1 MSLSSKI
8 FNITEGVGIA
18 FDAIRSNKVR
28 AALTILGVAVGV
40 FVVVAL
46 SAAIHGINASVAKDL
61 ESAGPTSFFV
71 YRRPVSLTR
80 ICDGTDETCPERRNP
95 PITMAEGEAIARL
108 PEILAVTP
116 HVAGWGMNVRY
127 KDRQSKSVGVDAY
140 AAGWLDVEGG
150 DIIAGRNFTYA
161 ENTTGARVA
170 VINDKL
176 ADQLFPGS
184 DPLEKVINIA
194 GTPFRVLGIY
204 HNVGSFLG
212 KPNSASAGN
221 DPRAIIPL
229 ETGARNLDMTL
240 RRLDL
245 TVKPRQNVTQTE
257 AIDAVTTTIRS
268 LRSLHPGAPDNF
280 AVVTSDMLLTVYN
293 GFFGVFFLVMIA
305 LSAVGL
311 MVGGVGVIAIMM
323 ISVTERTREIG
334 VRKALGATRST
345 ILWQFLVEA
354 ATLTCIGA
362 TIGLVGGSLVAFLV
376 NKYTP
381 VPASTPPMAIAAA
394 LAVSAVTGIVFGLL
408 PAVRASR
415 LDPVEALRYE

>member
-1 MSLSSKI
+1 VSLSSKI

-61 ESAGPTSFFV
+61 ESAGPTSFFI
-71 YRRPVSLTR
+71 YRRPISLATV
-80 ICDGTDETCPERRNP
+80 CDGTDETCQWRNNP
-95 PITMAEGEAIARL
+95 PVTMAEAEAIARL

-116 HVAGWGMNVRY
+116 HISGWGNNIRY
-127 KDRQSKSVGVDAY
+127 KDRQVKNVGVDSYTAT
-140 AAGWLDVEGG
+140 WLDVEGG
-150 DIIAGRNFTYA
+150 DIVAGRNFTYA
-161 ENTTGARVA
+161 ENTTGAHVV

-176 ADQLFPGS
+176 AEKLFPGS
-184 DPLEKVINIA
+184 DPLEKTIDISGV
-194 GTPFRVLGIY
+194 PFRVLGIY

-212 KPNSASAGN
+212 KPSSASAGN
-221 DPRAIIPL
+221 DPRAIVPL
-229 ETGARNLDMTL
+229 ETAVRNLDMYM

-245 TVKPRQNVTQTE
+245 TVKPRATVTQTE
-257 AIDAVTTTIRS
+257 AIDAVTTTIRG
-268 LRSLHPGAPDNF
+268 LRGLRPSAPDNF
-280 AVVTSDMLLTVYN
+280 AVTTSDMLLNVYN
-293 GFFGVFFLVMIA
+293 GFFGVFFIVMLA

-362 TIGLVGGSLVAFLV
+362 AIGLVGGSIVAYLV
-376 NKYTP
+376 NHYTP
-381 VPASTPPMAIAAA
+381 IPASTPPTAIAAA
-394 LAVSAVTGIVFGLL
+394 LGVSALTGIVFGLL
-408 PAVRASR
+408 PAVKASK

>member
-8 FNITEGVGIA
+8 FNITEGIGIA

-46 SAAIHGINASVAKDL
+46 SAAIHGINESVAKDL

-71 YRRPVSLTR
+71 YRRPVSLASV
-80 ICDGTDETCPERRNP
+80 CDGTDETCPERRNP
-95 PITMAEGEAIARL
+95 PITMDEADAIARL
-108 PEILAVTP
+108 PEVLAVTP
-116 HVAGWGMNVRY
+116 HVGGGGTVRY
-127 KDRQSKSVGVDAY
+127 KDREQQSVGIDGY
-140 AAGWLDVEGG
+140 AATWIDVEGG

-161 ENTTGARVA
+161 ENTTGARVV

-176 ADQLFPGS
+176 SDRLFPGS
-184 DPLEKVINIA
+184 DPLEKMIVIS
-194 GTPFRVLGIY
+194 GVPFRVLGIY

-212 KPNSASAGN
+212 KPNSSSAGN
-221 DPRAIIPL
+221 DPRAIVPM
-229 ETGARNLDMTL
+229 ESGVRNLDMYM

-245 TVKPRQNVTQTE
+245 TVKPRESVTQTE
-257 AIDAVTTTIRS
+257 AIDAVTTMIRAKRG
-268 LRSLHPGAPDNF
+268 LRPGAPDNF
-280 AVVTSDMLLTVYN
+280 AVITSDTLLTVYN

-311 MVGGVGVIAIMM
+311 MVGGVCVIAIMM

-345 ILWQFLVEA
+345 IIWQFLVEA

-362 TIGLVGGSLVAFLV
+362 AIGLVGGSVVAYIV
-376 NKYTP
+376 NRFTP
-381 VPASTPPMAIAAA
+381 VPASTPPMAIVAA
-394 LAVSAVTGIVFGLL
+394 LGVSAVTGIVFGL
-408 PAVRASR
+408 
-415 LDPVEALRYE
+415 

>member
-71 YRRPVSLTR
+71 YRRPVSLATV
-80 ICDGTDETCPERRNP
+80 CDGTDETCPERRNP
-95 PITMAEGEAIARL
+95 SITMSEAEAIARL
-108 PEILAVTP
+108 PEVLAVTP
-116 HVAGWGMNVRY
+116 HVGGNSRIRY
-127 KDRQSKSVGVDAY
+127 KDRESGGVGVDAY
-140 AAGWLDVEGG
+140 AATWLDVEGG

-161 ENTTGARVA
+161 ENETAARVV

-176 ADQLFPGS
+176 AEQLFPGS
-184 DPLEKVINIA
+184 DPLDKMVVIA
-194 GTPFRVLGIY
+194 GVPFRVLGIY
-204 HNVGSFLG
+204 HNIGSFLG
-212 KPNSASAGN
+212 KPNSSSAGN
-221 DPRAIIPL
+221 DPRAIVPL
-229 ETGARNLDMTL
+229 QSGVRNLDMYM

-245 TVKPRQNVTQTE
+245 TVKPRASVTQTE
-257 AIDAVTTTIRS
+257 AIDAVTTLIRGQRG
-268 LRSLHPGAPDNF
+268 LQPGAPDNF
-280 AVVTSDMLLTVYN
+280 AVITSDTLLSVYN
-293 GFFGVFFLVMIA
+293 RFFGVFFLVMIA

-323 ISVTERTREIG
+323 ISVTGRTREIG

-362 TIGLVGGSLVAFLV
+362 AIGLVGGSLVAYMV
-376 NKYTP
+376 NRFTP

-394 LAVSAVTGIVFGLL
+394 LAVSAITGIVFGLL

>member
-1 MSLSSKI
+1 MSLSSKV
-8 FNITEGVGIA
+8 FNITEGIGIA

-46 SAAIHGINASVAKDL
+46 SAAIHGINISVAKDL

-71 YRRPVSLTR
+71 YRRPASLSS

-95 PITMAEGEAIARL
+95 PLTMAEADAIARL
-108 PEILAVTP
+108 PEVLAITP
-116 HVAGWGMNVRY
+116 HVGGNSKIRY
-127 KDRQSKSVGVDAY
+127 KDRQSESVGLDAY
-140 AAGWLDVEGG
+140 TSTWLDVEGG

-161 ENTTGARVA
+161 ENTTAARVV

-176 ADQLFPGS
+176 AEQLFPGS
-184 DPLEKVINIA
+184 DPLDKMITIGGVQ
-194 GTPFRVLGIY
+194 FRVLGIY

-212 KPNSASAGN
+212 KPNSSSAGN
-221 DPRAIIPL
+221 DPRAIVPL
-229 ETGARNLDMTL
+229 ESGVRNLDMYM
-240 RRLDL
+240 RRLDF
-245 TVKPRQNVTQTE
+245 TVKPRSTSSQTE
-257 AIDAVTTTIRS
+257 AIDAVTTLIRGQRG
-268 LRSLHPGAPDNF
+268 LRPGAPDNF
-280 AVVTSDMLLTVYN
+280 AIMTSDKLLSIYN

-362 TIGLVGGSLVAFLV
+362 AIGLVGGSLVAYTV
-376 NKYTP
+376 NRLTP

-408 PAVRASR
+408 PAIRASR